1 MTNRTMPDRVSGT
14 EDEGAKTI
22 LDKLYYGELYPMEH
36 TDHDEA
42 YWALN
47 RVLSEKKQEWE
58 NRLSEE
64 ELQQWQELAN
74 LETDFMCMEL
84 RSMFRCGFRLGCGLF
99 AEIYDGWPLDKT
111 S

>member
-1 MTNRTMPDRVSGT
+1 MKSL
-14 EDEGAKTI
+14 

-47 RVLSEKKQEWE
+47 RTLSDKKQAWR

-64 ELQQWQELAN
+64 ELRQWQELEN
-74 LETDFMCMEL
+74 LEMELLCMEL
-84 RSMFRCGFRLGCGLF
+84 QSMFRCGFRLGCGIM
-99 AEIYDGWPLDKT
+99 EEVRDGWPLDDL